1 MLDQTSQ
8 YSLSFIQQITAVT
21 QKMTDRFPN
30 EVTRGSSS
38 CLRLYILRKTKT
50 KFYFNAY
57 SAMRIF
63 MSASISE
70 NISKHQKHFKA

>member
-50 KFYFNAY
+50 TKLIFLMPIVLYKNFYVSFYF
-57 SAMRIF
+57 
-63 MSASISE
+63 
-70 NISKHQKHFKA
+70 

>member
-8 YSLSFIQQITAVT
+8 YNLSFIQQITAVT
-21 QKMTDRFPN
+21 QKITDLFPN

-50 KFYFNAY
+50 KKFFNAY
-57 SAMRIF
+57 SIRIF

-70 NISKHQKHFKA
+70 NILKPHKHFKA